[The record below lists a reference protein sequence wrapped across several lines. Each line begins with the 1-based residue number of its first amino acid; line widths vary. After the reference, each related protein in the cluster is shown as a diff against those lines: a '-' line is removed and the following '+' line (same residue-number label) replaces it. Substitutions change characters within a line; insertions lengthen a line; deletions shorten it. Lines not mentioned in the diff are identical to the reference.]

1 MFVRNV
7 LTPRSTVLA
16 NAIQC
21 LIFQSYYRI
30 TGVATRLP
38 YVSLFCLVY
47 LTFAKGNE
55 AFTRRVSRFVH
66 PVMEISESG
75 RGAWR
80 HCGQTVFDSLSL
92 KEKRTRSSNGDSQYL
107 HHRHQDSSHMTTSRS
122 AGVHQQVAHS
132 RATTQRRGQRAASRL
147 GADLHAK
154 LLEKLETLYP
164 LLRRVPAEIHPR
176 PSLTISGRRSR
187 RSLVLSSP
195 QTSNPPYQRHRTRCY
210 HIPVSLDLF
219 FYITTSAAKCSSPG
233 QLSRRQH
240 ARTRKAPCPLA

>member
-1 MFVRNV
+1 MSDISIILSHYWCRHSTALCFIVLSCIFNFCQGQRGVHPACLKVRAPCHGNLRV
-7 LTPRSTVLA
+7 R
-16 NAIQC
+16 QRC
-21 LIFQSYYRI
+21 LETSRPDSI
-30 TGVATRLP
+30 
-38 YVSLFCLVY
+38 
-47 LTFAKGNE
+47 
-55 AFTRRVSRFVH
+55 RFVIIEGKTNER
-66 PVMEISESG
+66 P
-75 RGAWR
+75 
-80 HCGQTVFDSLSL
+80 
-92 KEKRTRSSNGDSQYL
+92 SNGDSQY
-107 HHRHQDSSHMTTSRS
+107 HNHRHQDSSHMTTSRS

-187 RSLVLSSP
+187 RGLVLSSP